1 MSLGI
6 IREVVKHCPFVSRTF
21 PQVYFFNVELLSAV
35 SKNADVP
42 LDVVSLTSHRIWVT
56 AYSLHHDMICLLPV
70 DDMPD
75 KWYVLKLLS

>member
-1 MSLGI
+1 M
-6 IREVVKHCPFVSRTF
+6 VKHCAFVSRTF
-21 PQVYFFNVELLSAV
+21 PQVYFFNVELLSAA

-42 LDVVSLTSHRIWVT
+42 LGVVSLSSQRIWVT
-56 AYSLHHDMICLLPV
+56 AYSLHQDMICLLPV